1 MKHEE
6 SEETREVGRAME
18 ERDDTTS
25 VMVLLG
31 EEVYFEVLGKG
42 YTGLYQREEGYRI
55 RSYSNR

>member
-25 VMVLLG
+25 IMVLG
-31 EEVYFEVLGKG
+31 EEVYLEILGRG
-42 YTGLYQREEGYRI
+42 YTGL
-55 RSYSNR
+55 